1 MDRPQ
6 NYLSSPLPN
15 CQPLR
20 MGRKLMRR
28 FAISLALLSGLA
40 LAGCDTGP
48 DTEAYAR
55 IEEGM
60 SRDQVHELLG
70 EPDETVGG
78 TPPGQMGGVPD
89 ETASAPGPGNDPGQ
103 EHEGSYTELWYH
115 GRQTVAV
122 QYVGDEVTIKS
133 IERVGSEHP
142 ATAQPEVGDQ
152 EPAEPR
158 NVDESTERPSGT
170 PPQREAPDAGD
181 ARKDD
186 ESPSA
191 EFP

>member
-1 MDRPQ
+1 M
-6 NYLSSPLPN
+6 
-15 CQPLR
+15 
-20 MGRKLMRR
+20 KR
-28 FAISLALLSGLA
+28 FATLIALLAGLI
-40 LAGCDTGP
+40 LVGCDTGV
-48 DTEAYAR
+48 DDEAYGR

-78 TPPGQMGGVPD
+78 TPTGQMGGQPD
-89 ETASAPGPGNDPGQ
+89 ETATGPGPGQDQDQ

-133 IERVGSEHP
+133 IERIGSEHP
-142 ATAQPEVGDQ
+142 ATAQPPVGDQ
-152 EPAEPR
+152 EPAEPQ

-170 PPQREAPDAGD
+170 PPQREAPEAGD
-181 ARKDD
+181 AQKDD

>member
-1 MDRPQ
+1 MKR
-6 NYLSSPLPN
+6 
-15 CQPLR
+15 
-20 MGRKLMRR
+20 
-28 FAISLALLSGLA
+28 LATLITLIAGLT
-40 LAGCDTGP
+40 LAGCDSGV
-48 DTEAYAR
+48 DTDAYER
-55 IEEGM
+55 IEAGM

-70 EPDETVGG
+70 QPDETVGG
-78 TPPGQMGGVPD
+78 MPEGQVGGEPT
-89 ETASAPGPGNDPGQ
+89 ETATGPGPGTDPDQ

-142 ATAQPEVGDQ
+142 ATAQPELGDQ
-152 EPAEPR
+152 EPANPK

-170 PPQREAPDAGD
+170 PPQREAPEAGD

-186 ESPSA
+186 ETPSA